1 MKTSTKTIQFFIGVI
16 PVAIFLVIAAIS
28 QDIISLSNPESFAI
42 EDSFSWRFGFDVAN
56 NIAVS
61 MFLCM
66 FLWVYFWAI
75 LCKWFKSDFIY
86 YGALTGLILPAA
98 STVIN
103 GFFID
108 DGNILSWIYMFTIGL
123 ILYPIG
129 RLNYFAFDGINSF
142 FDFDYHYSTIAI
154 IIIIIGL
161 MSLLLFR
168 SLKKKQ
174 LKPTPNT

>member
-1 MKTSTKTIQFFIGVI
+1 MKTSTKIIQFSIGVI
-16 PVAIFLVIAAIS
+16 PVAIFLVIAAIF
-28 QDIISLSNPESFAI
+28 QDILFSYRTESF
-42 EDSFSWRFGFDVAN
+42 EFENTFSERFGYFAD
-56 NIAVS
+56 IITVS

-66 FLWVYFWAI
+66 FLWVYLWAL
-75 LCKWFKSDFIY
+75 LCKWLKTDFIY
-86 YGALTGLILPAA
+86 YGALTGLLLPAA

-108 DGNILSWIYMFTIGL
+108 DGNILTWIYMFTIGL

-161 MSLLLFR
+161 VSLLLFR
-168 SLKKKQ
+168 SFKKKQ
-174 LKPTPNT
+174 LNT